1 MRNALLLVVLC
12 LGLFTLAARAQ
23 DATAEEKSFFE
34 KNVGKLVKL
43 EPTPMNGEALA
54 KVFAAKFYSV
64 KVSMGD
70 DGGMTTLTVARK
82 GNELSVVSTPGT
94 TADMPGLKTMVKP
107 DFKLKTDTDGIVFQ
121 AALDILYP
129 IDDRFDKED
138 AKVKAVKHSGN
149 QWTFVRGKFFDDLKG
164 IIVTTDANGTITKIG
179 YSLEIKK

>member
-1 MRNALLLVVLC
+1 MRHALLLVVLC
-12 LGLFTLAARAQ
+12 LGFCTLAARAQ
-23 DATAEEKSFFE
+23 EATAEEKSFFD

-43 EPTPMNGEALA
+43 EPTPLTGEALA
-54 KVFAAKFYSV
+54 KVFTAKFYSV

-70 DGGMTTLTVARK
+70 DGGMTTLTAARK
-82 GNELSVVSTPGT
+82 GNDLAQVSTPGT
-94 TADMPGLKTMVKP
+94 TADMPALKALVKP

-129 IDDRFDKED
+129 IDERFDKED
-138 AKVKAVKHSGN
+138 AKAKAVKHSGT

-164 IIVTTDANGTITKIG
+164 IVVTTDANGTITKIA